1 MKENKIKPNLVDLI
15 VYAISLVD
23 RPANGRVFFLR
34 KGVSMELNELVKQG
48 LISEEDA
55 KILEQNE
62 GKIINEETADK
73 IKKIISALA
82 SLLAKKDETYYGVYG
97 LPKKVVDD
105 IKDAIK
111 VLNDLIAEISDEK
124 ISAKIKDVVETLSA
138 LIGYYGYGKKE
149 EKSEQN
155 EKEEDAET
163 AEDKVEKKEDK
174 SDEKKDEVKKEE
186 DKKEEKSEDASEEKV
201 EKSEKEDGKKE
212 DSKEEDNKEEDSK
225 EEDNKEEGKDEKVEK
240 KADNSEFTEV
250 IKKFN
255 DEIQTLQKAIKEVRN
270 EVLESK
276 QLIEKRD
283 SENSDSESKI
293 GEYLRAIH
301 KL

>member
-1 MKENKIKPNLVDLI
+1 
-15 VYAISLVD
+15 
-23 RPANGRVFFLR
+23 
-34 KGVSMELNELVKQG
+34 MELNELVKQG

-201 EKSEKEDGKKE
+201 EKSEKEDEKK
-212 DSKEEDNKEEDSK
+212 EDSK